1 MFTPSTS
8 KIRFVFILYSPSF
21 PLLLNLRWFY
31 IFLLP
36 WLIANW
42 FYFSSKPPPYFNS
55 SCFFVTLVCILEER
69 NNIGAMESLSHSLIL
84 FESVDKLLWGVEGS
98 FSLLRFE
105 EKFDFQFSGR
115 WPRSCTHLLTI
126 FQVTC
131 RDLLLVVVILSL
143 IMTRDSTQSK
153 QSWSLIILLVN
164 LYASSKPLIKT
175 GIGKRTV
182 GGQMSIFFLWLSV
195 KCLWQLNENQQ
206 HFSKEKVWLDF
217 VFSKANRLVS

>member
-1 MFTPSTS
+1 
-8 KIRFVFILYSPSF
+8 
-21 PLLLNLRWFY
+21 
-31 IFLLP
+31 
-36 WLIANW
+36 
-42 FYFSSKPPPYFNS
+42 
-55 SCFFVTLVCILEER
+55 
-69 NNIGAMESLSHSLIL
+69 MESLSHSLIL

-98 FSLLRFE
+98 FSLLRFQ

-206 HFSKEKVWLDF
+206 HFSKEKVWLKCRF
-217 VFSKANRLVS
+217 FQKLTGLVS

>member
-1 MFTPSTS
+1 MSTNCCEGL
-8 KIRFVFILYSPSF
+8 KVHFRCFVF
-21 PLLLNLRWFY
+21 R
-31 IFLLP
+31 
-36 WLIANW
+36 
-42 FYFSSKPPPYFNS
+42 K
-55 SCFFVTLVCILEER
+55 
-69 NNIGAMESLSHSLIL
+69 
-84 FESVDKLLWGVEGS
+84 
-98 FSLLRFE
+98 
-105 EKFDFQFSGR
+105 KFDFQFSGR

-131 RDLLLVVVILSL
+131 RDLLVVVILSL

-206 HFSKEKVWLDF
+206 HFSKEKVWLKCRF
-217 VFSKANRLVS
+217 FSKANRVSFVVYKIAR

>member
-21 PLLLNLRWFY
+21 LLLLNLRWFY

-115 WPRSCTHLLTI
+115 WPAVCHW
-126 FQVTC
+126 
-131 RDLLLVVVILSL
+131 LSL
-143 IMTRDSTQSK
+143 D
-153 QSWSLIILLVN
+153 
-164 LYASSKPLIKT
+164 
-175 GIGKRTV
+175 
-182 GGQMSIFFLWLSV
+182 
-195 KCLWQLNENQQ
+195 
-206 HFSKEKVWLDF
+206 HFSSDLSRF
-217 VFSKANRLVS
+217 TSSSSHLVSNNDERQHTVKTKLKSHYPVSKSLCV